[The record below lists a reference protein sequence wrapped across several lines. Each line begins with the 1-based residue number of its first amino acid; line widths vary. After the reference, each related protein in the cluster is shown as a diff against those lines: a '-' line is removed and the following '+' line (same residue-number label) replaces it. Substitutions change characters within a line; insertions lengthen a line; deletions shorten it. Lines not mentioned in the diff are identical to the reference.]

1 MLHVAATYPPA
12 AIWDAV
18 LKKIFSPVL
27 PASILAISP
36 LEPTR
41 SQALSKV
48 NVVPSATVGVNVTT
62 SLSPVLE
69 RMAYSPS
76 SAVPVPLAI
85 KRNVGCAPPGLQAVA
100 KGVTDVVVVVV
111 VVVVGDVVV
120 VVVGDV
126 VVVVVV
132 VGDVVVVV
140 VVVGDVVV
148 VVVVVG
154 DVVVVVV
161 VLGEVVVVVV
171 VVVYVVG
178 EVVVYVVVV
187 V

>member
-62 SLSPVLE
+62 SLLPVLE

-76 SAVPVPLAI
+76 STVPVPLAI

-100 KGVTDVVVVVV
+100 KGVADVVVVVVV
-111 VVVVGDVVV
+111 VVVVGD
-120 VVVGDV
+120 
-126 VVVVVV
+126 VVVVV